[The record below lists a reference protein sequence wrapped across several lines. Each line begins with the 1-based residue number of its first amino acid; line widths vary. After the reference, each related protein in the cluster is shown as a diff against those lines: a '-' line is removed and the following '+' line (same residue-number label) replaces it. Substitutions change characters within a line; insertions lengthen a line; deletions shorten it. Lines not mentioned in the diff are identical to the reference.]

1 MILNSCRHIN
11 TILDSSTQISNEFD
25 ELTLNIL
32 EAMDVPHKVINMKHT
47 DIPKSSQV
55 QITIFTF
62 LQNSEFVI

>member
-32 EAMDVPHKVINMKHT
+32 EAMDVPHKVINMKHP